1 VFARSSEPGPCGVTS
16 SNTQDAHDGGTDHGD
31 EAEDEEMDEEEKE
44 SRKRWLVGGGKD
56 GRISIWA
63 LMDFQK
69 R

>member
-1 VFARSSEPGPCGVTS
+1 MFARSEPVPRGV
-16 SNTQDAHDGGTDHGD
+16 SNTQDVHGTDHGD
-31 EAEDEEMDEEEKE
+31 GEEDEEMDEDEKE
-44 SRKRWLVGGGKD
+44 NRKRWLVGGGKD